1 MGKIMRKEVTVL
13 MPCLNEEKTIK
24 ICIDKAFKF
33 FDDYNI
39 DGEVLIADNGS
50 TDNSIDI
57 VKSSRARMIHVEQR
71 GYGSA
76 LINGIHNAEGKYIIT
91 SDSDDSYDLD
101 NLMPFLEK
109 LREGYDLVMGD
120 RYKGGFEEG
129 AMTFSHYYG
138 VKFLTHSANIIHGT
152 RFGDYHCGLRG
163 FNTEKFRALD
173 LECPGMEFASEMII
187 KAKKAGY
194 SMVEIPTK
202 LSPTGRDGDPHLN
215 TIRDGFRHLFL
226 IIKLI

>member
-1 MGKIMRKEVTVL
+1 MSKELTIL

-24 ICIDKAFKF
+24 ICIDKCFKF
-33 FDDYNI
+33 IDENKI

-57 VKSSRARMIHVEQR
+57 IKSTRARIIHVKQR

-76 LINGIHNAEGKYIIT
+76 LINGIKNAEGKFIIT

-120 RYKGGFEEG
+120 RYKGGFEDG

-163 FNTEKFRALD
+163 FNTEKFKALD

-187 KAKKAGY
+187 KSKKAGH

-202 LSPTGRDGDPHLN
+202 LAPTGRDGDPHLN